1 MKFPRTIR
9 LDASD
14 AHIFEP
20 AAEPGELAVSG
31 AFAFGRLEPEEITGK
46 TRQAFANG
54 FLGLGSF
61 GRSTLVAVAE
71 IGDEEFERAVASLA
85 RHFVEQFGAPDI
97 EAAMQAAREEAEFAA
112 SLCDHPV
119 NMLLTVSRE
128 FGDGGI
134 VERFGT
140 VEPARAGIPVK
151 VWEAADDGA

>member
-14 AHIFEP
+14 THIFEHS
-20 AAEPGELAVSG
+20 AEPGELAVSG
-31 AFAFGRLEPEEITGK
+31 AFSFAHLAPDEIAGK

-54 FLGLGSF
+54 FLGLGGF

-71 IGDEEFERAVASLA
+71 IGDEAFERAVASLA
-85 RHFVEQFGAPDI
+85 RHFVDCFGAPDI
-97 EAAMQAAREEAEFAA
+97 EAALPAAREEAEFAA
-112 SLCDHPV
+112 SLCAHPV
-119 NMLLTVSRE
+119 NTLLTVSRE
-128 FGDGGI
+128 FGDDGI

-140 VEPARAGIPVK
+140 VQPARAGIPVK